1 MKPMTLAGLVLAVLG
16 VLILSY
22 SGFAYT
28 RRETVLAIGP
38 IHATVDT
45 HDRNYL
51 PPVLGGLI
59 LLAGGI
65 ALLVINP
72 RQRA

>member
-1 MKPMTLAGLVLAVLG
+1 MTMAGLVLALLG

-28 RRETVLAIGP
+28 RRESVLDIGP
-38 IHATVDT
+38 IRATVDT

-51 PPVLGGLI
+51 PPILGGLV
-59 LLAGGI
+59 LLVGGV
-65 ALLVINP
+65 ALLVING